1 MLPHHSQLSIIL
13 DNIVEPESGGTK
25 LLTTVNNGDQQWL
38 SRYKKE
44 CTYAQQNI
52 TKYNINSNINVAYKI
67 NEFDYSVSIPYEKYH
82 PTLLFCLLNASQ
94 LH

>member
-1 MLPHHSQLSIIL
+1 MRMAC
-13 DNIVEPESGGTK
+13 DV
-25 LLTTVNNGDQQWL
+25 
-38 SRYKKE
+38 KE
-44 CTYAQQNI
+44 LKGMYAQQNI

-94 LH
+94 LR